1 MTVDILTRSAAEL
14 GRLMAA
20 GELTSEELT
29 RAPSP
34 GGMGPRTP
42 RLTVSLPAAAAAALG
57 RAPAADARR
66 AAGEELGPLAG
77 VPIGVKDNFCTTDL
91 PTTCGS
97 KMLDGWVPPYD
108 ATVVAKLRAAG
119 LVIVGKTNMDE
130 FAMGSSTETSFF
142 GPTRNPWDDERI
154 PGGSGG
160 GSAAA
165 VASFMVPLAV
175 GSDTGGSIRQPGAV
189 TGTVG
194 VKPTYGGVSRYGL
207 VAMASSLDQPGP
219 CARTAEDAALLQQ
232 VIGGYDARDS
242 ACIDRP
248 VPDLVGAARAA
259 DLAGLRVGVVAEFQ
273 GDGYEPGV
281 LDRFREAVDVLR
293 SAGAEV
299 VEVSCPAFAYALPAY
314 YLIQPAELSSNLA
327 RFDGMRYGLRAG
339 DDGTRSAE
347 EVMNL
352 TREDGF
358 GREAK
363 RRIIIGTYALS
374 AGYYDAYYGSAQKVR
389 SLIQGDFDKAFASV
403 DVLVSPTTPTVAF
416 KIGERMA
423 DPMSMYL
430 ADLCTIPSNMA
441 GNASA
446 SFPAGLSVGL
456 PVGLQVMAPPMEDA
470 RLYRV
475 GGVLERALQANWGGP
490 QAPEGVLA

>member
-14 GRLMAA
+14 GRRMAA
-20 GELTSEELT
+20 GELTTEELT
-29 RAPSP
+29 RACL
-34 GGMGPRTP
+34 GRIEALNP
-42 RLTVSLPAAAAAALG
+42 RLNVFLAVDADAALVQA
-57 RAPAADARR
+57 RAVDARR

-293 SAGAEV
+293 AAGAEV